1 MHVSLNWTDYLTKDH
16 THHFSIL
23 KTLSSMLLSEF
34 NDDIRKT
41 YCNEIDF
48 DQAGA
53 ELKLLPS
60 IIKQCLPEVKQVT
73 SMDTVFSVASNGQN
87 GEYLLSNVVRLLHIY
102 LLDPMSAATTE
113 WSFSVQRRVKS
124 YLRNIT
130 TERRYNN
137 LLMLNIHKERT
148 DSNNLIE
155 LAKEFIPQN
164 DKRLRFF
171 CKVKSY
177 TTDN

>member
-1 MHVSLNWTDYLTKDH
+1 
-16 THHFSIL
+16 
-23 KTLSSMLLSEF
+23 MLLSEF

-87 GEYLLSNVVRLLHIY
+87 GEYLLSNVVRLLH
-102 LLDPMSAATTE
+102 PMSAATTE
-113 WSFSVQRRVKS
+113 
-124 YLRNIT
+124 
-130 TERRYNN
+130 
-137 LLMLNIHKERT
+137 
-148 DSNNLIE
+148 
-155 LAKEFIPQN
+155 
-164 DKRLRFF
+164 
-171 CKVKSY
+171 
-177 TTDN
+177 